1 MKHIVI
7 ALAAA
12 LLFIAPAHAQES
24 PQIGTIAEVEGAVTL
39 THGGATTIAAQVN
52 DPVFLDDQ
60 IGTGAKS
67 RAHVLFIDDTE
78 VTLGENATF
87 SAEDYAFDENDP
99 AAGKAK
105 YSALRGSFIYVGG
118 LIDKNPKPDVEVKTA
133 YGTIGMRGTTVW
145 GGYMDDAYGVFTADG
160 SVSVK
165 TDSGEVIVNKGE
177 GTDVRSRGVNPAAPK
192 TWKDAKVG
200 RAKKMIALK
209 NLKAVQ
215 ARVAKMKEKQEPL
228 RARLAASLRARAKNS
243 QRLNPQQEQQL
254 QQRIQHEKQRL
265 QQQNEHSGELQRQ
278 RQDKLERLKLLQDQ
292 RRNGGNLRQDLRLQ
306 QQQKL
311 HPDRVK

>member
-7 ALAAA
+7 ALVAVLWLA
-12 LLFIAPAHAQES
+12 APAHAQEN

-39 THGGATTIAAQVN
+39 THGASTTIAAQVN
-52 DPVFLDDQ
+52 DPVFLDDR

-78 VTLGENATF
+78 VTLGENAAF
-87 SAEDYAFDENDP
+87 SAEEDAFDESDP
-99 AAGKAK
+99 SAGKAK

-118 LIDKNPKPDVEVKTA
+118 LIDKNPKPDVRIDTA
-133 YGTIGMRGTTVW
+133 YGTIGMRGTVVW

-165 TDSGEVIVNKGE
+165 TDGGEVIVNKGE
-177 GTDVRSRGVNPAAPK
+177 GTDVRGRGANPDAPK
-192 TWKDAKVG
+192 IWKDAKVG

-215 ARVAKMKEKQEPL
+215 ARVAKLKEKQEPL
-228 RARLAASLRARAKNS
+228 RARLAASLRARAKDG
-243 QRLNPQQEQQL
+243 QRLNPQQKQQL
-254 QQRIQHEKQRL
+254 QQRIQHEEQRL
-265 QQQNEHSGELQRQ
+265 QQQNEHSEQIRQQ
-278 RQDKLERLKLLQDQ
+278 RQDRLEKLELLQEQ
-292 RRNGGNLRQDLRLQ
+292 RRNGGNLQQNLRLQ

-311 HPDRVK
+311 HPDRAR